1 MRAAP
6 FAKQSGELVSRCWSE
21 QSERDCEEEG
31 CAKHSRSIPAT
42 SSNGKGGLMAA
53 F

>member
-1 MRAAP
+1 MVEHIIRNDGVA
-6 FAKQSGELVSRCWSE
+6 G
-21 QSERDCEEEG
+21 
-31 CAKHSRSIPAT
+31 SIPAT